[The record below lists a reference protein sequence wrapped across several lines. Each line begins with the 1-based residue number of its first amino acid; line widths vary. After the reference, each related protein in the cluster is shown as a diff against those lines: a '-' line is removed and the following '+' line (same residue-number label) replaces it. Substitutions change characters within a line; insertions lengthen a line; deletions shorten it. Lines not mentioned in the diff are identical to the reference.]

1 MYSLS
6 VLICVHSNTDI
17 NDSFLID
24 AIDSLNNQ
32 TYRNFETVL
41 VLDQCWNKTR
51 KKLEDR
57 GMVKDFTLIERGKK
71 EGLALA
77 KNHGLSVVKTD
88 WVAYLDADDL
98 YEPQKIEKQL
108 HYIKSNAVDFLG
120 THAWNITGKDRKT
133 KRPSG
138 FNEHHYNKHE
148 DIVRVLPHTNVLTHG
163 SMMIRMSSL
172 KDLGYYN
179 NVKGMEDYD
188 LWKRASKSYRFF
200 QLPERLYVL
209 SMDTSVAR

>member
-57 GMVKDFTLIERGKK
+57 GMVKDFTLIERDKK

-108 HYIKSNAVDFLG
+108 QYIKSNAVDFLG

-133 KRPSG
+133 KWPSV
-138 FNEHHYNKHE
+138 FSEHRYNKHE
-148 DIVRVLPHTNVLTHG
+148 DIVRVLPRKNVLTHG

-179 NVKGMEDYD
+179 NVKAMEDYD
-188 LWKRASKSYRFF
+188 LWKRASKSYKFF
-200 QLPERLYVL
+200 QLPERLYLL
-209 SMDTSVAR
+209 SLGTSVAR